1 MAKKIAFFL
10 AVILII
16 QFIPVPSASGNLSF
30 SDLVASSAVLAEKDT
45 GTILYQF
52 NMNAR
57 HPADGLVKIMTLLL
71 AAYAVENDVVSD
83 NELITMTEAA
93 WIGLSEDSS
102 TLGIEPGEE
111 MTFIDLMYA
120 AYLGNASEACNMI
133 AIRIAGSIPA
143 FVNMMND
150 QVQEF
155 GCTDT
160 RFANA
165 HGEYH
170 SSQYTTAHD
179 QFIIFSEAMRNA
191 LFAEVSGTFRHVT
204 ESIDETESRTISS
217 SNYLINRN
225 SRYFYRSCI
234 SGRDSATF
242 EGGYSLVAYAEE
254 DGLSLVSVILGSNVH
269 MFEDE
274 STEIR
279 SFSETLRLFQWGYTQ
294 FAWRDIL
301 RTTDLLARVPV
312 LHGSGADFVNAR
324 PDTPLTLLLENSI
337 PVDEFE
343 RNIVIY
349 SERDEEPLVAPIS
362 SGETLGEVVITR
374 NGVEYGRRTLVAN
387 TEVKLS
393 GVEYMRGQI
402 SEMLST
408 STARNII
415 LILVLLVVIY
425 IALVIRY
432 NVVRANRLRRIK
444 NAKKDIIRERHQN
457 FRD

>member
-1 MAKKIAFFL
+1 MAKRVAFFL
-10 AVILII
+10 VLILLI
-16 QFIPVPSASGNLSF
+16 QVVSVPPASGNVSF

-45 GTILYQF
+45 GTILYQY

-57 HPADGLVKIMTLLL
+57 HPADGLTKVVTLLL
-71 AAYAVENDVVSD
+71 AAYAVENDEISD

-93 WIGLSEDSS
+93 WAGLDENSS
-102 TLGIEPGEE
+102 TLEIEPGEE

-120 AYLGNASEACNMI
+120 AYVGNASEACNML
-133 AIRIAGSIPA
+133 AIRIAGSIGA
-143 FVNMMND
+143 FVGMMNE
-150 QVQEF
+150 QVREF

-165 HGEYH
+165 HGEFN

-179 QFIIFSEAMRNA
+179 QYVIFREAMASA
-191 LFAEVSGTFRHVT
+191 LFAEVSGTFRHLT

-217 SNYLINRN
+217 SNSLINRN
-225 SRYFYRSCI
+225 SRYFYRNCI
-234 SGRDSATF
+234 SGRDSSSY

-254 DGLSLVSVILGSNVH
+254 DGLSLISVILGSNVH

-294 FAWRDIL
+294 FSWRDIL

-324 PDTPLTLLLENSI
+324 PDSPLTLLLENSI
-337 PVDEFE
+337 PIEEFE
-343 RNIVIY
+343 RNITIY
-349 SERDEEPLVAPIS
+349 SDVEDDPLVAPIS
-362 SGETLGEVVITR
+362 SGDILGEVTITR

-387 TEVKLS
+387 TEVRLS

-408 STARNII
+408 STARNVII
-415 LILVLLVVIY
+415 VLVLLVLLY
-425 IALVIRY
+425 IALVVRY
-432 NVVRANRLRRIK
+432 NIVRANRLRRIK
-444 NAKKDIIRERHQN
+444 NAKKDIIRERHQD